1 MAVGGLPSKRQGR
14 LGRPKGH
21 RHPHAMA
28 SFFVFFAISHS
39 SLHLLP
45 PSTSSPSSPAPP
57 PAPSPSPPS
66 PAPSPSP
73 PSPAPSPPPPSPAP
87 SPSPSP
93 PPPTPSPTPSPS
105 QSPSFFC
112 LQHLVRLTPSQA
124 FRSHPTGPG
133 SIPAYPYKA
142 LPFWPSPPR
151 PRHRPHPVF
160 FKTNPER
167 LEPQ

>member
-14 LGRPKGH
+14 LGRPKDH
-21 RHPHAMA
+21 RRPPVTDF
-28 SFFVFFAISHS
+28 SLFFANSHS

-45 PSTSSPSSPAPP
+45 SSTSPSPSPSSP
-57 PAPSPSPPS
+57 SPLPPS
-66 PAPSPSP
+66 PAPSPPP

-105 QSPSFFC
+105 QPPFLLLFTTSCETHTVSGF
-112 LQHLVRLTPSQA
+112 SE
-124 FRSHPTGPG
+124 SPTGPG

-142 LPFWPSPPR
+142 LPFWPSPPATSSA
-151 PRHRPHPVF
+151 PSGLFQDQP
-160 FKTNPER
+160 
-167 LEPQ
+167 

>member
-45 PSTSSPSSPAPP
+45 SS
-57 PAPSPSPPS
+57 
-66 PAPSPSP
+66 PSPSP

-142 LPFWPSPPR
+142 LPFWPSPPGHVIGPIRSFSR
-151 PRHRPHPVF
+151 PTLRGWNRSDGL
-160 FKTNPER
+160 R
-167 LEPQ
+167 LTLRNLP